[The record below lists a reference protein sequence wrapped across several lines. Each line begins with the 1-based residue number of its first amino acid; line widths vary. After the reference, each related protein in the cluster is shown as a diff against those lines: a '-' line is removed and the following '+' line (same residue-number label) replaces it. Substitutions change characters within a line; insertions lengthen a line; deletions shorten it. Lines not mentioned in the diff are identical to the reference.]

1 MAIASPERRRWIGQ
15 PMPRRED
22 DRLTSG
28 AGQYVDDIQR
38 PGMLHAAFLRSP
50 YAHARIKSIDVSA
63 ARALPGVHA
72 VVTGEDAHAR
82 TKPMGTLVPTPR
94 QITHY
99 CLAVGKVRFMGEPV
113 AAVAA
118 ESRAIAEDALERIA
132 VEYEPLPV
140 SADADS
146 AMRPDAE
153 RLYDEL
159 DSNVLWHDR
168 FVYGDV
174 DRLFGEAAHVVSQ
187 RFRIQR
193 FASTPLETYGCI
205 AEYDPSSGAMTMWS
219 NDGRPGVAI
228 GVVSGGL
235 GIEESRLR
243 FITPDIGGGFGNK
256 RRAAYLVITGLL
268 AMAAGRP
275 VKWIE
280 DRQESLMALMHSADG
295 YIDISLAVSRDGE
308 LQAVKV
314 RDVVDEGNNL
324 VNPTLH
330 TLLKFTNLVNAY
342 RIQAAE
348 FEGFAV
354 LTNKC
359 PSGANRG
366 IGKVLMCLA
375 MERLVDRVAR
385 ELDTDPAE
393 LRRRNL
399 IRPEQ
404 MPYTTPNGA
413 FYDSGDYPGTLQKA
427 LDRFGYAQARE
438 RQREFNASRDGVRRG
453 IGIAFAAE
461 PSTSNSSSY
470 IVTSGKQTT
479 SGVGDAARVRVG
491 ADGSV
496 RVNLG
501 NSPSGQGYE
510 TATAQ
515 IVADELGVPPE
526 DVYVATGFDSFDS
539 PWLAHSGNFSNKF
552 AGTDTGA
559 IVGAARKVRAKIDAI
574 AEHVERQTGKR
585 PTLREVAAI
594 AYRDLLRLP
603 PGVEPGLDE
612 NCYYSHPVANLPDE
626 QRRWRGQLVTTNAC
640 HLCEVEVDVETGD
653 VHVLRYLVVHD
664 CGTEINPLI
673 IEGQV
678 HGATLHGIAT
688 ALLEE
693 FRYDDQGQLQTASL
707 MDYLKPTSME
717 APDIDS
723 DHLETPSPFTPLG
736 AKGVGEGGAVPA
748 PACIA
753 NAVEDALWDLG
764 VRINEL
770 PLTPE
775 RLWEKLK

>member
-1 MAIASPERRRWIGQ
+1 MAYIGQ
-15 PMPRRED
+15 PLARRED
-22 DRLTSG
+22 DRLTTG
-28 AGQYVDDIQR
+28 AGRYVDDIEL
-38 PGMLHAAFLRSP
+38 PGMVHAAFLRSP
-50 YAHARIKSIDVSA
+50 YAHARIVSIDASQA
-63 ARALPGVHA
+63 LALPGVHA
-72 VVTGEDAHAR
+72 VITGEDALAR

-94 QITHY
+94 QIVHY

-118 ESRAIAEDALERIA
+118 DSRAIAEDALDRIV
-132 VEYEPLPV
+132 VEYDPLPV
-140 SADADS
+140 SADAET
-146 AMRPDAE
+146 AMAPGAE
-153 RLYDEL
+153 RLYDAL

-174 DRLFGEAAHVVSQ
+174 DRLFANAAHVVSQ
-187 RFRIQR
+187 RFTIQR

-205 AEYDPSSGAMTMWS
+205 AAYDERDASMSIWC

-228 GVVSGGL
+228 SVVAGGL
-235 GIEESRLR
+235 GLDESRLR
-243 FITPDIGGGFGNK
+243 FMTPDIGGGFGNK
-256 RRAAYLVITGLL
+256 RRAAYLVIAGLL
-268 AMAAGRP
+268 SMACGRP

-295 YIDISLAVSRDGE
+295 HIDISLAVSADGD

-314 RDVVDEGNNL
+314 LDVVDEGNNL

-330 TLLKFTNLVNAY
+330 TILKFTNLVNAY

-348 FEGFAV
+348 FEGYAV

-366 IGKVLMCLA
+366 IGKVLMCFA

-385 ELDTDPAE
+385 ELGLDPAE

-399 IRPEQ
+399 IQPEQ

-413 FYDSGDYPGTLQKA
+413 FYDSGDFPATLQKA
-427 LDRFGYAQARE
+427 LDAFGYTQRSPRPHSPSAQDRT
-438 RQREFNASRDGVRRG
+438 RRG
-453 IGIAFAAE
+453 IGLAFAAE

-491 ADGSV
+491 VDGTV
-496 RVNLG
+496 RVSLG

-510 TATAQ
+510 TAVAQ
-515 IVADELGVPPE
+515 IAADML
-526 DVYVATGFDSFDS
+526 DVDVDAVFVATGFDSYDA
-539 PWLAHSGNFSNKF
+539 PWMAHSGNFSNKF

-559 IVGAARKVRAKIDAI
+559 IVGACKKVKAKADAI
-574 AEHVERQTGKR
+574 AGHVEAQTGTR
-585 PTLREVAAI
+585 PSLREVAAI

-603 PGVEPGLDE
+603 PGMEPGLDE
-612 NCYYSHPVANLPDE
+612 SCYYSNPVANLPDD

-640 HLCEVEVDVETGD
+640 HLSEVEVDLDTGN
-653 VHVLRYLVVHD
+653 VKVLRYLVVHD

-678 HGATLHGIAT
+678 HGSTLHGIAT

-693 FRYDDQGQLQTASL
+693 FRYDEAGQLQTASL
-707 MDYLKPTSME
+707 MDYLKPTSVE
-717 APDIDS
+717 APNVES

-736 AKGVGEGGAVPA
+736 SKGVGEGGAVPA

-770 PLTPE
+770 PATPE
-775 RLWEKLK
+775 RIWSQLREIPDP